1 MPALSALNLC
11 WSGRH
16 SLKRIIAKMYIGKVK
31 RGMFRVNRRVSALHL
46 MMLPPVVLLF
56 IYSYIPMAGVV
67 IAFQNYIPSL
77 GFLKSHFVGFDN
89 FRTLFLDPAFKHVLF
104 NTVYIS
110 LLKIVTGLFFQ
121 LVFALMLNEVRRAAF
136 KRTIQTVIYLPY
148 FVSWVIMAGIIIDI
162 LSPTNGLLNN
172 ILGNFG
178 VEPIFFLGNN
188 TLFPYI
194 MVITNIW
201 KEFGWGT
208 IIFLSALSS
217 IDTVHYEAAVIDGAG
232 RWKQMLHVTLPGVAT
247 TVVLVATLS
256 LGNILNA
263 GFEQIFNLLSP
274 MTLQSG
280 DIIDT
285 LVYRYGIQNAQF
297 GLATAAGLFKSGV
310 SCLLIILSYRLAYRF
325 TGYRII

>member
-1 MPALSALNLC
+1 
-11 WSGRH
+11 
-16 SLKRIIAKMYIGKVK
+16 MYIGKVR
-31 RGMFRVNRRVSALHL
+31 RGMLRVNRKGIALHL
-46 MMLPPVVLLF
+46 MMLPPVILLF
-56 IYSYIPMAGVV
+56 IYSYIPMAGVL
-67 IAFQNYIPSL
+67 IAFQDYIPSL
-77 GFLKSHFVGFDN
+77 GFSKSHFVGFDN
-89 FRTLFLDPAFKHVLF
+89 FRTLFLDPTFKNVLF

-110 LLKIVTGLFFQ
+110 LLKIITGLFFQ
-121 LVFALMLNEVRRAAF
+121 LVFALLLNEVRRAAF
-136 KRTIQTVIYLPY
+136 KRTIQTIIYLPY
-148 FVSWVIMAGIIIDI
+148 FVSWVLMAGIIIEI
-162 LSPTNGLLNN
+162 LSPTNGLVNN
-172 ILGNFG
+172 FIGIFG

-194 MVITNIW
+194 MVVTNTW

-208 IIFLSALSS
+208 IVFLAALSS
-217 IDTVHYEAAVIDGAG
+217 IDPALYEAAIIDGAG
-232 RWKQMLHVTLPGVAT
+232 RWKQMLHVTLPGVAA

-256 LGNILNA
+256 LGNVLNA
-263 GFEQIFNLLSP
+263 GFDQIFNLLSP